1 MLFPGLPR
9 QSHLRSAYD
18 EEYLSNDSIRRSDS
32 GRIPAT
38 FKVLWP
44 LCGRVKREP
53 GDMPGLP
60 PQR

>member
-1 MLFPGLPR
+1 MLFPGLSR
-9 QSHLRSAYD
+9 QFHLQVPYD
-18 EEYLSNDSIRRSDS
+18 ENTYPNDSVRQSDS

-44 LCGRVKREP
+44 LRGRVKREP